1 MAQGINLIFF
11 IPTCVISIIVN
22 WKNKNI
28 EKKVAL
34 ITIISGII
42 GAIIGAEISTR
53 INVKE
58 LRILFGYF
66 LIFIAIFEIY
76 FLIKPNIKDKKGQ

>member
-1 MAQGINLIFF
+1 MAQGINIVFF
-11 IPTCVISIIVN
+11 IPTCVIAIIVN

-28 EKKVAL
+28 EKKVA
-34 ITIISGII
+34 ITTIISGII

-58 LRILFGYF
+58 LRTLFGYF
-66 LIFIAIFEIY
+66 LLIIAIFEIY
-76 FLIKPNIKDKKGQ
+76 FHIKSNIKHKKR